1 MIFQSCVF
9 GPIWAVKDVEKR
21 SKRRPGHETF
31 LRHTGKAKRKQRN
44 ASRKLTLE
52 AAIPAA
58 LQPKQMP
65 GGYNVAEF
73 SKDLHF
79 ILLHVIMIGDL
90 AAPK

>member
-1 MIFQSCVF
+1 MSRTRKNDPRGGLGTRRFYVIPGRQSESTDTR
-9 GPIWAVKDVEKR
+9 G
-21 SKRRPGHETF
+21 G
-31 LRHTGKAKRKQRN
+31 
-44 ASRKLTLE
+44 KLTLE

-65 GGYNVAEF
+65 AGYNVAEF

-79 ILLHVIMIGDL
+79 ILLHLIIIGDL